1 MMQGTFKALFVA
13 AALILSAGC
22 AREWQNPESA
32 LPAQNVAI
40 ATILASPDAYDM
52 SGVEVIG
59 KVWNLRYE
67 SHGVNEYGE
76 EIIYTTFTLADR
88 KGIGVDVFVKGDAPV
103 AEGDYLKVVG
113 LYRKQFQTTGPYF
126 YSRIDAVRLES
137 WSPNLVYWVRE
148 FEFD

>member
-1 MMQGTFKALFVA
+1 MHGTLKAFFA
-13 AALILSAGC
+13 AALLLFSAGC

-32 LPAQNVAI
+32 LPAQNLAI
-40 ATILASPDAYDM
+40 AAILASPDAYDM

-76 EIIYTTFTLADR
+76 EELYTTFMIADR
-88 KGIGVDVFVKGDAPV
+88 MGIGIDVFVKGEAPI
-103 AEGDYLKVVG
+103 AEGDYLKVIG
-113 LYRKQFQTTGPYF
+113 LFRKQFQTTGPYF
-126 YSRIDAVRLES
+126 YSRIDAVRLEG
-137 WSPNLVYWVRE
+137 WSPDLVYWVRE

>member
-1 MMQGTFKALFVA
+1 MQGTFKALFA
-13 AALILSAGC
+13 AALLVFSAGC

-32 LPAQNVAI
+32 LPAQDIAI
-40 ATILASPDAYDM
+40 ASILASPDAYDM

-76 EIIYTTFTLADR
+76 EELYTTFMIADR
-88 KGIGVDVFVKGDAPV
+88 KGIGIDVFVKGEAPIV
-103 AEGDYLKVVG
+103 EGDYLKVTG
-113 LYRKQFQTTGPYF
+113 LFRKQFQTTGPYF
-126 YSRIDAVRLES
+126 YSRIDAVCLEG
-137 WSPNLVYWVRE
+137 WSPNLTYWVRE

>member
-1 MMQGTFKALFVA
+1 MQGTLKALFVA
-13 AALILSAGC
+13 IVLFYSAGC

-32 LPAQNVAI
+32 LPAQDVAI
-40 ATILASPDAYDM
+40 ASILASPDAYDM

-88 KGIGVDVFVKGDAPV
+88 KGIGLDVFVRGEAPV

-113 LYRKQFQTTGPYF
+113 PFQK
-126 YSRIDAVRLES
+126 AVSDHRAIFLQQDRRRPS
-137 WSPNLVYWVRE
+137 
-148 FEFD
+148 